1 MDIKQAI
8 TDKIISILERGA
20 KQGTARWT
28 GASKG
33 GLPVNGKTGEAYRG
47 VNVLLLWAEA
57 ADRSYGSNVW
67 LTYKQADSLGGQVRK
82 GEKAVMCAYF
92 DRVAKNADIE
102 KSGDGDEGQRN
113 AYFMCKPFWVFNANQ
128 IDGLPESVVNS
139 APTTVAFDPISDAER
154 LLASCGAT
162 IRHGFDGAFYAP
174 GKDEICLPNCERFTS
189 PENYYATA
197 LHELTHWTG
206 HADRKARTFGKRFG
220 DDAYAFE
227 ELVAELGAAFL
238 GGHVG
243 IVDATLENHAS
254 YLENWLSVLK
264 RDKGAIFSAARHASE
279 ASDYILQAST
289 AREVEQAA

>member
-28 GASKG
+28 GSGKG

-57 ADRSYGSNVW
+57 ADRAYGSNVW
-67 LTYKQADSLGGQVRK
+67 LTYKQAESLGGQVRK

-92 DRVAKNADIE
+92 DRVAKKVSAE
-102 KSGDGDEGQRN
+102 KNRDVEDGAGN
-113 AYFMCKPFWVFNANQ
+113 SYFMYKPFWVFNTSQ
-128 IDGLPESVVNS
+128 IDGLPESAANS
-139 APTTVAFDPISDAER
+139 APATIAFNPIADAER
-154 LLASCGAT
+154 LLTSSGAT
-162 IRHGFDGAFYAP
+162 IRHGFDSAFYAP

-189 PENYYATA
+189 AEIYYATA
-197 LHELTHWTG
+197 MHELTHWTG
-206 HADRKARTFGKRFG
+206 HADRKARTFGRRFG

-254 YLENWLSVLK
+254 YLDNWLSVLK
-264 RDKGAIFSAARHASE
+264 RDKGAIFCAARHATE
-279 ASDYILQAST
+279 AFEYISNPKVTNAS
-289 AREVEQAA
+289 EQAV